1 MAGFK
6 VMALNASVKT
16 IFLIVALSAWC
27 GGMWINVRA
36 IRQARAAGYSF
47 WSFDPKARRA
57 AWRGRNLP
65 LFLMCAA
72 IFAAA
77 ILVPLVLQ

>member
-1 MAGFK
+1 VSAF
-6 VMALNASVKT
+6 VKT
-16 IFLIVALSAWC
+16 ICWIVALSAWC

-36 IRQARAAGYSF
+36 VRQAHAAGYSF
-47 WSFDPKARRA
+47 WSFDPKVRLA

-65 LFLMCAA
+65 LFLMCLA

-77 ILVPLVLQ
+77 ILVLIVMQ